1 MNKEPT
7 KEGMQSSFEYDR
19 EKHTTVSIVV
29 AILGASGSGKSH
41 LVASLAPETL
51 GATVAVLRVDDYYRD
66 LTHLS
71 FEDRDAINFDHP
83 DAIEFER
90 LVDDLA
96 SLRSGEKVQ
105 TPVYDFTQH
114 TRSALSQSVLPADII
129 LIEGVLAVSDPAT
142 RELVDYTIFVDT
154 PLELCLARRIERDA
168 LQRGRS
174 KASVRDFWETR
185 SEPMFAQFVAPWRP
199 QADLVIDGS
208 QTIDDELSRL
218 SDWLQ
223 ARM

>member
-1 MNKEPT
+1 M
-7 KEGMQSSFEYDR
+7 
-19 EKHTTVSIVV
+19 SIVV

-41 LVASLAPETL
+41 LVSAMTSEAF
-51 GATVAVLRVDDYYRD
+51 GATVAVLCVDDYYRD
-66 LTHLS
+66 LAHLS

-83 DAIEFER
+83 NAIEFER

-96 SLRSGEKVQ
+96 SLRSGEEVQ

-114 TRSALSQSVLPADII
+114 RRSALSQSVRPADII
-129 LIEGVLAVSDPAT
+129 LLEGVLAMSDPAT

-174 KASVRDFWETR
+174 EASVRDFWETR

-199 QADLVIDGS
+199 QADLEIDGS
-208 QTIDDELSRL
+208 QTIDDELSRVG
-218 SDWLQ
+218 DWLQ
-223 ARM
+223 ARI

>member
-1 MNKEPT
+1 M
-7 KEGMQSSFEYDR
+7 
-19 EKHTTVSIVV
+19 SIVV
-29 AILGASGSGKSH
+29 AILGASGSGKTH
-41 LVASLAPETL
+41 LVASLAPEIL

-96 SLRSGEKVQ
+96 MLKSGEEIQ

-114 TRSALSQSVLPADII
+114 TRSGLSQPVPPADII
-129 LIEGVLAVSDPAT
+129 LLEGVLAMSDPAT

-168 LQRGRS
+168 VQRGRS
-174 KASVRDFWETR
+174 EASVRDFWDTR
-185 SEPMFAQFVAPWRP
+185 AEPMFAQFVAPWRSE
-199 QADLVIDGS
+199 ADLVIDGS
-208 QTIDDELSRL
+208 QTIDAELNRVGA
-218 SDWLQ
+218 WLQ
-223 ARM
+223 ARV

>member
-1 MNKEPT
+1 M
-7 KEGMQSSFEYDR
+7 
-19 EKHTTVSIVV
+19 SIVV

-41 LVASLAPETL
+41 LVASLAPDML
-51 GATVAVLRVDDYYRD
+51 GANVAVLRVDDYYRD

-71 FEDRDAINFDHP
+71 FEERDTINFDHP

-96 SLRSGEKVQ
+96 SLRSGEEVQ

-114 TRSALSQSVLPADII
+114 TRSTLSQSVPPADIV
-129 LIEGVLAVSDPAT
+129 LLEGVLAMADPAT
-142 RELVDYTIFVDT
+142 RALIDYTIFIDT

-168 LQRGRS
+168 SQRGRS
-174 KASVRDFWETR
+174 EASVRDFWETR
-185 SEPMFAQFVAPWRP
+185 AEPMFSQFVAPWRSD
-199 QADLVIDGS
+199 ADLVIDGS
-208 QTIDDELSRL
+208 QTIDNELSRVG
-218 SDWLQ
+218 DWLQ

>member
-1 MNKEPT
+1 M
-7 KEGMQSSFEYDR
+7 
-19 EKHTTVSIVV
+19 VSIVV
-29 AILGASGSGKSH
+29 AIVGASGSGKSH

-96 SLRSGEKVQ
+96 SLRSGEEVQ

-114 TRSALSQSVLPADII
+114 TRSALSQSVPPADII
-129 LIEGVLAVSDPAT
+129 LLEGVLAMSDSAT
-142 RELVDYTIFVDT
+142 RTLVDYTIFVDT

-168 LQRGRS
+168 VQRGRS
-174 KASVRDFWETR
+174 EASVRDFWETR
-185 SEPMFAQFVAPWRP
+185 AEPMFAQFVAPWRSE
-199 QADLVIDGS
+199 ADLVIDGS
-208 QTIDDELSRL
+208 QTIDDELSRVGG
-218 SDWLQ
+218 WLQ
-223 ARM
+223 ALIQDHQSL

>member
-1 MNKEPT
+1 M
-7 KEGMQSSFEYDR
+7 
-19 EKHTTVSIVV
+19 SIVV
-29 AILGASGSGKSH
+29 AILGASGSGKTH
-41 LVASLAPETL
+41 LVASLAPEIL

-96 SLRSGEKVQ
+96 MLKSGEEIQ

-114 TRSALSQSVLPADII
+114 TRSGLSQPVPPADII
-129 LIEGVLAVSDPAT
+129 LLEGVLAMSDPAT

-168 LQRGRS
+168 VQRGRS
-174 KASVRDFWETR
+174 EASVRDFWETR
-185 SEPMFAQFVAPWRP
+185 AEPMFAQFVAPWRSE
-199 QADLVIDGS
+199 ADLVIDGS
-208 QTIDDELSRL
+208 QTIDAELNRVGA
-218 SDWLQ
+218 WLQ
-223 ARM
+223 ARV